1 MGPVLAWAR
10 SAILSRHNAQEDT
23 VTAVDEEQLQVGPP
37 GSVSKFTW
45 SGVPYWLIGIM
56 VFVAFIALQVVTQPR
71 WRDGFEFIVNGLSLT
86 LLVTLGGFI
95 IAMVLGLLIGLARL
109 SSNVVL
115 QNVSQLYIEL
125 IRGIPVIV
133 TILIVTIV
141 LFGQVFERLPEDF
154 ERFRP
159 SFAIR
164 GTIALGLIYAAF
176 IAEVFR
182 AGIQSISIG
191 QREAG
196 ASIGLSRRQVMR
208 KVVFPQAIRNI
219 MPALGNDLI
228 ALLKDSALVS
238 IIAVRELTQMTRLW
252 TGRSFA
258 FIEGYGIL
266 TMFYLILVIGL
277 SLLLRWY
284 EKRIQIPG
292 Y

>member
-1 MGPVLAWAR
+1 M
-10 SAILSRHNAQEDT
+10 
-23 VTAVDEEQLQVGPP
+23 TAVDQETVEVGPP
-37 GSVSKFTW
+37 GSTGTWTW
-45 SGVPYWLIGIM
+45 SGIPYWLIGI
-56 VFVAFIALQVVTQPR
+56 FLFIALIGFQILTQER
-71 WRDGFEFIVNGLSLT
+71 WREGFDFIAGGLRLT

-95 IAMVLGLLIGLARL
+95 LAMVWGLAIGLARMSGNTAVKNL
-109 SSNVVL
+109 AMF
-115 QNVSQLYIEL
+115 YIEL
-125 IRGIPVIV
+125 IRGMPVIV

-141 LFGQVFERLPEDF
+141 AFGEVFEIMGNVFGEGI

-164 GTIALGLIYAAF
+164 GTIALGIIYAAF

-191 QREAG
+191 QKEAG
-196 ASIGLSRRQVMR
+196 ASIGLTNRQVMI

-258 FIEGYGIL
+258 FIEGYMIL
-266 TMFYLILVIGL
+266 TAFYLVLTVSL
-277 SLLLRWY
+277 SLVLRWY
-284 EKRIQIPG
+284 EKRIQVPG
-292 Y
+292 

>member
-1 MGPVLAWAR
+1 MTA
-10 SAILSRHNAQEDT
+10 
-23 VTAVDEEQLQVGPP
+23 AVDRETVEVGPP
-37 GSVSKFTW
+37 GSSGTWTW
-45 SGVPYWLIGIM
+45 SGIPYWLIGI
-56 VFVAFIALQVVTQPR
+56 FLFIALIGFQILTQER
-71 WRDGFEFIVNGLSLT
+71 WREGFDFIVGGLRLT
-86 LLVTLGGFI
+86 LLVPLGGFI
-95 IAMVLGLLIGLARL
+95 LAMVWGLAIGLARMSGNTAVKNL
-109 SSNVVL
+109 AMF
-115 QNVSQLYIEL
+115 YIEL
-125 IRGIPVIV
+125 IRGMPVIV

-141 LFGQVFERLPEDF
+141 ACGEVFEIMGNVFGEGI

-164 GTIALGLIYAAF
+164 GTIALGIIYAAF

-191 QREAG
+191 QKEAG
-196 ASIGLSRRQVMR
+196 ASIGLTNRQVMR

-258 FIEGYGIL
+258 FIEGYMIL
-266 TMFYLILVIGL
+266 TAFYLVLTVSL

-284 EKRIQIPG
+284 EKRIQVPG
-292 Y
+292 